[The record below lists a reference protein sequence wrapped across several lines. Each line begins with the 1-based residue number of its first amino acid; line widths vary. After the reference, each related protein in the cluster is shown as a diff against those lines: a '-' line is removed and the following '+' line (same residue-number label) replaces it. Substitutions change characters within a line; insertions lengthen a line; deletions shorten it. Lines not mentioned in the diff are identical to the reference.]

1 MSSWLCKDRF
11 IESPPNFSNCI
22 IRIVKMLLIVIEY
35 RKRIPITILSQR
47 ESTRL
52 LKSSI
57 LPSKSS
63 CKPKGIF
70 FFKKVVVG
78 ELKNR
83 VREREPLELQWRQK
97 ISSPLSHKHYGKWV
111 SMSIIKDPLSVAT
124 PFTGSLK
131 SNSCLGFQT
140 R

>member
-1 MSSWLCKDRF
+1 
-11 IESPPNFSNCI
+11 
-22 IRIVKMLLIVIEY
+22 MLLIVIEY

-47 ESTRL
+47 QSTRL

-63 CKPKGIF
+63 CMPKGIF

-83 VREREPLELQWRQK
+83 VRESHLNYSGDRKLAAPLHTNTMEN
-97 ISSPLSHKHYGKWV
+97 G
-111 SMSIIKDPLSVAT
+111 
-124 PFTGSLK
+124 
-131 SNSCLGFQT
+131 
-140 R
+140 